1 MTTILITIPFFAVI
15 ACGYIATR
23 WKIIN
28 SAGRAGLNQ
37 FVYYF
42 ALPVLI
48 FSLMAQA
55 DLRGEFQW
63 IYVAAYGSVALFLFA
78 SSLLLAR
85 WILRM
90 TYGSSVVFSTACIY
104 GNTGYF
110 GLPFVITAFGQ
121 EASVPVII
129 CTTFD
134 LAIMFPLASALFEK
148 SGSLS
153 SNQTIKQV
161 VRKSVLSVARNPLV
175 VATFL
180 GVLFSISG
188 FQLPEVADRFIVLLG
203 TAAAPCALFALG
215 SSMDEER
222 AEFFQ
227 HQLWAISLIKLVI
240 HPLLIW
246 FAMFHLFPVDA
257 VWGKSAIIAGS
268 MPVAVT
274 AYVLAQQYNT
284 YVGRTAASILL
295 STVLSI
301 GTLSFILNQLTGA

>member
-1 MTTILITIPFFAVI
+1 MTAILITIPFFAVI
-15 ACGYIATR
+15 ACGYVATR
-23 WKIIN
+23 FKIIN

-63 IYVAAYGSVALFLFA
+63 IYVAAYGSAALFLFA
-78 SSLLLAR
+78 ASLFLAH

-90 TYGSSVVFSTACIY
+90 KYGSGVIFSTACIY

-134 LAIMFPLASALFEK
+134 LAIMFPLASVLFER
-148 SGSLS
+148 SGALS
-153 SNQTIKQV
+153 SNRTIKQV
-161 VRKSVLSVARNPLV
+161 ARKSVSSVTRNPLV
-175 VATFL
+175 VATLL
-180 GVLFSISG
+180 GALFSISG

-222 AEFFQ
+222 ANFFQ
-227 HQLWAISLIKLVI
+227 YQLWAISLVKLVI

-257 VWGKSAIIAGS
+257 AWGKSAIIAAS

-274 AYVLAQQYNT
+274 AYILSQQYNT

>member
-15 ACGYIATR
+15 ACGYVATR
-23 WKIIN
+23 YKIIN

-55 DLRGEFQW
+55 DLQGEFQW
-63 IYVAAYGSVALFLFA
+63 TYVTAYGCVALFLFVTT
-78 SSLLLAR
+78 LFLAR
-85 WILRM
+85 LILRM
-90 TYGSSVVFSTACIY
+90 KHGTSVVFATACIY

-110 GLPFVITAFGQ
+110 GLPFVITAFGH

-148 SGSLS
+148 SVTS
-153 SNQTIKQV
+153 SSGHNTRQV
-161 VRKSVLSVARNPLV
+161 FLNSILSVTKNPLII
-175 VATFL
+175 ATFL
-180 GVLFSISG
+180 GALFSISG
-188 FQLPEVADRFIVLLG
+188 FQLPEVADRFIVLLA

-222 AEFFQ
+222 ANFFQ
-227 HQLWAISLIKLVI
+227 YHLWVISLIKLVI

-246 FAMFHLFPVDA
+246 YAMFHLFDVDA
-257 VWGKSAIIAGS
+257 SWGKSAIIAAS

-274 AYVLAQQYNT
+274 AYILAQQYNT

-301 GTLSFILNQLTGA
+301 GTLSFILNQLTGT